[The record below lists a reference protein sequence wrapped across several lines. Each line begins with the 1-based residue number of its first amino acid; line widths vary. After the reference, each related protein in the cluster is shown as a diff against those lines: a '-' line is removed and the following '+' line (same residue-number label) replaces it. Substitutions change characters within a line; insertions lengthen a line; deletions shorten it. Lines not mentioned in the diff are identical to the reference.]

1 MINEFMKETC
11 MGCQRKGV
19 KVGYWFLGLC
29 LWMTGCINSKELVL
43 YQKSEGGRDS
53 IAMAARYIPPIRVGD
68 VLSVQVSSLSPE
80 ATTFF
85 NPYAAMTAMSGASAM
100 QNNPTTPIP
109 YTPGY
114 VVNEEGQ
121 IELPL
126 VGRHTVAGLT
136 KSQAAGQI
144 RQKLLDFLKEPTV
157 NVRNLSFQISISGEV
172 ARPALFTIPNEY
184 ISLPAALGL
193 AGDITIFGRRD
204 NVLIIREENGERT
217 FNYVDLTQ
225 RDVFKSPYY
234 YLHPDDIVYVEPG
247 KARVANA
254 DRTYQLLPIMLSA
267 LSVIS
272 IIITR
277 L

>member
-1 MINEFMKETC
+1 MNVFFMIVRNRC
-11 MGCQRKGV
+11 A
-19 KVGYWFLGLC
+19 GYWFLGLC
-29 LWMTGCINSKELVL
+29 VWMSGCINSKELVL
-43 YQKSEGGRDS
+43 YQKSEGGRDT
-53 IAMAARYIPPIRVGD
+53 IALPARYIPAIRVGD

-85 NPYAAMTAMSGASAM
+85 NPYAAMTAMTGTAGM

-114 VVNEEGQ
+114 VVSEEGQ

-126 VGRHTVAGLT
+126 VGRQAVVGLT
-136 KSQAAGQI
+136 NSQAAVQI

-157 NVRNLSFQISISGEV
+157 NVRNLNFQISISGEV
-172 ARPALFTIPNEY
+172 ARPALFSIPNEH

-193 AGDITIFGRRD
+193 AGDITIYGRRD
-204 NVLIIREENGERT
+204 NVLIIREENGQRM
-217 FNYVDLTQ
+217 FHHVDLTQ
-225 RDVFKSPYY
+225 RDIFKSPYF
-234 YLHPDDIVYVEPG
+234 YLHPNDIVYVEPG

-254 DRTYQLLPIMLSA
+254 DRTYQLLPILLSA

-272 IIITR
+272 IIVTR